1 MPDPQNPNP
10 EEEHRPEPVPPA
22 QQEPAEQA
30 PNVVPPA
37 QTEEVHQ
44 QEPVPPA
51 QEAAPVEQV
60 YDYTQGGDQPQVY
73 EQPAAP
79 IDPYANDSVQQ
90 SVPAATPEPVPVPV
104 PAPSAPS
111 PSAAIS
117 RPKGAPPRRRG
128 AQAKVATA
136 GGGRPGSR
144 GRPGQTHY
152 QAPTGTGFSV
162 MSVLMMLVALV
173 LLILAIMVISPS
185 NLSGIKGYA
194 GGASSL
200 DQKEPRNLLKEAQQV
215 MLGDEEIKFSEEEVN
230 QYLAGRLKGT
240 QTGAFGS
247 MMKFKGV
254 CVDFSNGVAE
264 VYVERSFI
272 GIPATMSSRVR
283 LNKSGN
289 TTNWQTAGGR
299 IGKLDLNFEKQFAP
313 ILEAFLRLAA
323 TCKEEVTVIDS
334 MSKVKFEN
342 DMLVLDSR

>member
-10 EEEHRPEPVPPA
+10 EEEYRPEPVPPA
-22 QQEPAEQA
+22 QQELAEVVYNA
-30 PNVVPPA
+30 VPPA

-51 QEAAPVEQV
+51 EEAAPVEQV

-79 IDPYANDSVQQ
+79 IDPYANDAVQQ
-90 SVPAATPEPVPVPV
+90 PAVAAHEPVPVPV
-104 PAPSAPS
+104 PAPSKTP
-111 PSAAIS
+111 AIT

-144 GRPGQTHY
+144 GRPGQTQY

-173 LLILAIMVISPS
+173 LLILAIIVLSPS
-185 NLSGIKGYA
+185 NLSDIKGYA
-194 GGASSL
+194 RGASSL
-200 DQKEPRNLLKEAQQV
+200 EQKETRNLLKEAQQV

-254 CVDFSNGVAE
+254 CVDFRPGVAE

-272 GIPATMSSRVR
+272 GIPVTMSSRVR

-299 IGKLDLNFEKQFAP
+299 IGTLDLNSEKQFAP

-334 MSKVKFEN
+334 MSKVKFEEN
-342 DMLVLDSR
+342 MLVLDSR